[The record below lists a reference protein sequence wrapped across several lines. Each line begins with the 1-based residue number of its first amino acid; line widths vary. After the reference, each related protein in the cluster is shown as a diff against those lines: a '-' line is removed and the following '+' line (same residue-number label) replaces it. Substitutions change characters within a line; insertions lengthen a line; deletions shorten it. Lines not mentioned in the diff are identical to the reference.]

1 MTDFTAK
8 SKLYNLKQEK
18 KKKDEK
24 FTIRDMAT
32 KVLLEKGGIYEDD
45 DLEKVKEQPQ
55 EWT

>member
-1 MTDFTAK
+1 MTYFTAK

-45 DLEKVKEQPQ
+45 DLEKMKEQPQ